1 LNTFLGENQKMASR
15 TTYIVLAV
23 VVIVII
29 VAGVLAYVFLGMGGG
44 GGGGTLSGNNI
55 NIYASDSPYGFGAS
69 ASNILSPGPTIVLTQ
84 GQTVTITVH
93 NVGTIAHNF
102 AIVTQKTD
110 GNANLAFSN
119 AQVGSTSSPI
129 PAGGQM
135 SATFTVGNAGSYYY
149 ICQVDSHVSLGMWG
163 IVTVNP

>member
-1 LNTFLGENQKMASR
+1 MASR
-15 TTYIVLAV
+15 TTYIIIAV

-29 VAGVLAYVFLGMGGG
+29 VAGVAAYVFLGMGGG
-44 GGGGTLSGNNI
+44 GGGGGTLSGSNI
-55 NIYASDSPYGFGAS
+55 DIYASDSPYGFGAS
-69 ASNILSPGPTIVLTQ
+69 ASSIKSPGPTIVLTQ

-93 NVGTIAHNF
+93 NVGTIPHNF

-119 AQVGSTSSPI
+119 AEAGTTSNPI

-149 ICQVDSHVSLGMWG
+149 ICQIDSHVSLGMWG
-163 IVTVNP
+163 TVTVNP

>member
-1 LNTFLGENQKMASR
+1 MTSR
-15 TTYIVLAV
+15 TTYIVIAV

-29 VAGVLAYVFLGMGGG
+29 IAGVLAYVFLGTGGGG

-55 NIYASDSPYGFGAS
+55 DIYASDSPYGFGAS
-69 ASNILSPGPTIVLTQ
+69 ASSITSPGPTIVLTQ
-84 GQTVTITVH
+84 GQSVTITVH
-93 NVGTIAHNF
+93 NVGTVAHNI

-119 AQVGSTSSPI
+119 AQAGSTSSPI

-135 SATFTVGNAGSYYY
+135 SATFTVGNAGSYFY
-149 ICQVDSHVSLGMWG
+149 ICQIDSHVSLGMWG
-163 IVTVNP
+163 TVTVNP